1 MTYNKPTSYRRSE
14 NKGFTLLEVVIA
26 ITLIGTAI
34 VMLLG
39 SVSNNINFVSKS
51 KNDQTATLLAEQM
64 MAEIELEETL
74 YEREKSGTF
83 PDHREFQWFLSVY
96 PYRLPFLNT
105 KIMMVRLLI
114 TWDNDNSSFEI
125 FTAMPN

>member
-1 MTYNKPTSYRRSE
+1 MTCNELTSYGRSE

-26 ITLIGTAI
+26 ITLIGTAMVI
-34 VMLLG
+34 LLG
-39 SVSNNINFVSKS
+39 SVSNNINFASKS
-51 KNDQTATLLAEQM
+51 KNNQTATLLAEQM
-64 MAEIELEETL
+64 MAEIELEEIL
-74 YEREKSGTF
+74 YEREESGTF
-83 PDHREFQWFLSVY
+83 PNHGEFKWFVSVY
-96 PYRLPFLNT
+96 PYELPFLNI

>member
-1 MTYNKPTSYRRSE
+1 VTYNKPTSYRRAE

-26 ITLIGTAI
+26 ITLIGTAV

-51 KNDQTATLLAEQM
+51 KNDQTAVLLAEQM

-74 YEREKSGTF
+74 YEREKRGTF
-83 PDHREFQWFLSVY
+83 PDHREFQWFLSIY

-105 KIMMVRLLI
+105 RIMMVRLLI